1 MNFKVFARRKQSFC
15 CKKVLQIP
23 TLTSAAHKLCFSS
36 PLALA
41 LHPRCPELGHTH
53 WRRSLDGL
61 RRGFGEIPETA
72 LVHHVE
78 IITLAKTSGTASL
91 SVVSGGQSAGDEVGA
106 RRNTGRT
113 AGMPFVT

>member
-1 MNFKVFARRKQSFC
+1 MQHA
-15 CKKVLQIP
+15 
-23 TLTSAAHKLCFSS
+23 

-41 LHPRCPELGHTH
+41 PHRRCPELGQTH
-53 WRRSLDGL
+53 WCCSLDGL

-78 IITLAKTSGTASL
+78 IITLEKTGGTASL
-91 SVVSGGQSAGDEVGA
+91 SVVSGGQGAGDEVGA

-113 AGMPFVT
+113 AGMSYVT